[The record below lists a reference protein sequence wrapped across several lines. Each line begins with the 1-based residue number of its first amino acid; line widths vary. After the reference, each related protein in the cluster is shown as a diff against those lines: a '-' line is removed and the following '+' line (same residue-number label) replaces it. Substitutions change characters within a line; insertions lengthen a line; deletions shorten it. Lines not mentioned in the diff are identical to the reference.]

1 MSRDLS
7 VSRRTT
13 SPDETAPASP
23 AIAPLVGAL
32 SSGWLL
38 QLIRHRG
45 GATRAQ
51 LQAATGM
58 SRTTLTERLDQLSAA
73 GLVREA
79 GRTGPTGGRPATI
92 IEFNAQD
99 KVVLTVDL
107 GHTHARVGAVSLA
120 GEPLV
125 TRDVAVRVLAD
136 PAPILADVVSTANT
150 LLAELGEPRVVGVG
164 MAVPAPV
171 ATDGVT
177 SWSTSPMS
185 GWSDHIVGVTVGRR
199 WPVPLLLENDARA
212 LAVGE
217 DSLRPAQGNGT
228 DILLALKI
236 ASGIGAGVVFD
247 GQPLRGSGGAAG
259 DIGHTSVSPDGPRC
273 RCGRRG
279 CLAAYASGRALLRR
293 LRHRRVRN
301 LPELVRLLDAGDAE
315 VVEAVREASIAVG
328 QVVAGVVSAVN
339 PRTLVLGGILGH
351 HPLVVRTVRAEV
363 NRRVI
368 ARVVRSMTVEPARLG
383 ELAGTVGMGR
393 LVVHRLFD
401 PQQIDRMLSSTTDGL
416 RSSRPR
422 EVARAT

>member
-1 MSRDLS
+1 
-7 VSRRTT
+7 
-13 SPDETAPASP
+13 
-23 AIAPLVGAL
+23 
-32 SSGWLL
+32 
-38 QLIRHRG
+38 
-45 GATRAQ
+45 
-51 LQAATGM
+51 M
-58 SRTTLTERLDQLSAA
+58 SRTTLTERLDQLSGA

-92 IEFNAQD
+92 IEFNAQN
-99 KVVLTVDL
+99 KVLLTVDL

-136 PAPILADVVSTANT
+136 PEPILADVVTTANT
-150 LLAELGEPRVVGVG
+150 LLAELGQPNVVGVG

-177 SWSTSPMS
+177 TWSTSPMS
-185 GWSDHIVGVTVGRR
+185 GWSDHVVAVTVGRR

-217 DSLRPAQGNGT
+217 DSLRPAHGNGT

-247 GQPLRGSGGAAG
+247 GQPLRGSAGAAG

-293 LRHRRVRN
+293 LRHRRLRN
-301 LPELVRLLDAGDAE
+301 LPELIDLLDAGDAE

-328 QVVAGVVSAVN
+328 RVVAGVVSAVN

-351 HPLVVRTVRAEV
+351 HPFVVRTVRTEV

-368 ARVVRSMTVEPARLG
+368 ARVVRTMTVEPARLG

-393 LVVHRLFD
+393 LVLGRLFD
-401 PQQIDRMLSSTTDGL
+401 PAQIDRMLNSTANGV
-416 RSSRPR
+416 RSSRSR